1 MMWGYG
7 SAWSPW
13 MMVLS
18 TFLVLLVIALVVW
31 AVVTLA
37 RSNQDSSGTTMD
49 TLGEMPPADTP
60 TMILDRRLARGEIDV
75 ETYRATKDAMEHRT

>member
-7 SAWSPW
+7 STWSPW

-18 TFLVLLVIALVVW
+18 TFLVLLVIALAVW

-37 RSNQDSSGTTMD
+37 RTNQDSSGTTMD

-60 TMILDRRLARGEIDV
+60 AMILDRRLARGEIDV
-75 ETYRATKDAMEHRT
+75 ETYRATKDALEHRT